1 LIGSGCDDLHSV
13 GPWPCHLGDGSA
25 AEIEQDAA
33 GPGQLV
39 QGGVALNGVKRAQN
53 GIKVSIVKLSRD
65 AVVRAALE
73 LLDEVGLADLTL
85 RGVAERLHVQAP
97 ALYWHVRN
105 RQDLIDQMAA
115 AMIQDGIGGIA
126 PDGAWMDQLGDIARA
141 FRQTLLSHRDGARV
155 LAEAC
160 TADPAVDRL
169 AELSLRMLT
178 SAGFTTTDAIRA
190 MVSLLSYITG
200 FVADEQAPRPRPAA
214 PDPVLFPLLTAVGD
228 GHHTTE
234 TFEYGLGLLL
244 SGLRLARLAT

>member
-1 LIGSGCDDLHSV
+1 
-13 GPWPCHLGDGSA
+13 
-25 AEIEQDAA
+25 
-33 GPGQLV
+33 
-39 QGGVALNGVKRAQN
+39 
-53 GIKVSIVKLSRD
+53 VSIVKLSRD

-115 AMIQDGIGGIA
+115 AMIRDGIGGLA
-126 PDGAWMDQLGDIARA
+126 PDGPWMDQLGDIARA
-141 FRQTLLSHRDGARV
+141 YRQTLLSHRDGARV

-160 TADPAVDRL
+160 AADPAVNRL

-178 SAGFTTTDAIRA
+178 SAGFSTQDAMRA
-190 MVSLLSYITG
+190 LVSLLSYVSG
-200 FVADEQAPRPRPAA
+200 FVADEQASRPRSER
-214 PDPVLFPLLTAVGD
+214 PDPVLFPLLTAAGV

-234 TFEYGLGLLL
+234 TFEYGLELLL
-244 SGLRLARLAT
+244 SGLRLARLSA